1 MRTLSDFTRWLFVVL
16 SALIVS
22 LIAWNTYRLF
32 TQLKEN
38 ERHKMS
44 IWAGAFEEFQQVDI
58 TNKDWNSK
66 LVLNILQSNTTT
78 PMILYT
84 HKEDTYSVNN
94 LSDEVLSDPEER
106 QELIQQ
112 FSSEFNPIE
121 IRYNNELLQTI
132 YYGNSPAI
140 TKIKYYPLVL
150 LIILFLFFLAL
161 VFFYNTSKSAEQNK
175 LWAGMAKETAHQIGT
190 PLSSLVG
197 WTELLKA
204 EDIPKNYITEIE
216 HDIDRLK
223 KITDRFSKIGS
234 APTLTPM
241 DIVVLTK
248 KTCTYLKSRS
258 SDLIHFDIQLPTNSI
273 QVALNAELFSWTLEN
288 LVKNGIDA
296 MRGQGTITINLS
308 LQNKRVLLHVTDSGK
323 GIAKKY
329 FNKIFLPG
337 FTTKKRGW
345 GLGLSLARRIVEDYH
360 RGKIRVL
367 KSVKDQG
374 STFEINLPE
383 ITQ

>member
-32 TQLKEN
+32 NQLKEN

-84 HKEDTYSVNN
+84 HKENTYSANN
-94 LSDEVLSDPEER
+94 LSNEVLNDPEKR
-106 QELIQQ
+106 QVLIKQ

-140 TKIKYYPLVL
+140 MKIKYYPLVL
-150 LIILFLFFLAL
+150 LIILLLFFLAL

-175 LWAGMAKETAHQIGT
+175 LWVGMAKETAHQIGT

-197 WTELLKA
+197 WAELLKA
-204 EDIPKNYITEIE
+204 HDIPKNYIDEIE
-216 HDIDRLK
+216 NDINRLK

-234 APTLTPM
+234 APTLVPM
-241 DIVVLTK
+241 DIVALTK
-248 KTCTYLKSRS
+248 ETCDYLKSRS
-258 SDLIHFDIQLPTNSI
+258 SNLIEFEIDLPQRAI
-273 QVALNAELFSWTLEN
+273 QVPVNAELFSWTLEN
-288 LVKNGIDA
+288 LVKNGVDA
-296 MRGQGTITINLS
+296 MRGQGTIAIQLS
-308 LQNKRVLLHVTDSGK
+308 VQNKRVLLHITDNGK
-323 GIAKKY
+323 GIPKKY
-329 FNKIFLPG
+329 FNKIFRPG

-345 GLGLSLARRIVEDYH
+345 GLGLSLARRIIEDYH
-360 RGKIRVL
+360 QGKIRVL

-374 STFEINLPE
+374 STLEINLPE
-383 ITQ
+383 IS

>member
-66 LVLNILQSNTTT
+66 LVLNILQSNATT

-94 LSDEVLSDPEER
+94 LSEKVLEDPEKR

-197 WTELLKA
+197 WAELLKA

-216 HDIDRLK
+216 YDIDRLK

-258 SDLIHFDIQLPTNSI
+258 SDLIHFDIQLPPKSI

>member
-1 MRTLSDFTRWLFVVL
+1 MRTLGDFTRWLFVVL

-66 LVLNILQSNTTT
+66 LILNILQSNTTT

-84 HKEDTYSVNN
+84 HKEDAYSVNN
-94 LSDEVLSDPEER
+94 LSEEVLEDPAIR
-106 QELIQQ
+106 QALIDQ
-112 FSSEFNPIE
+112 FSTEYAPIE
-121 IRYNNELLQTI
+121 IRYNNDLLQTI
-132 YYGNSPAI
+132 YYGNSPSI
-140 TKIKYYPLVL
+140 TKIKYYPIVL
-150 LIILFLFFLAL
+150 LIILMLFFLAL
-161 VFFYNTSKSAEQNK
+161 YFFYYTSKSAEQNK

-216 HDIDRLK
+216 NDINRLK
-223 KITDRFSKIGS
+223 QITDRFSKIGS
-234 APTLTPM
+234 TPTLMPM
-241 DIVVLTK
+241 DIVALTQE
-248 KTCTYLKSRS
+248 TCGYLKSRS
-258 SDLIHFDIQLPTNSI
+258 SNLIEFEIDLPPDPI

-288 LVKNGIDA
+288 LVKNAIDA
-296 MRGQGTITINLS
+296 MRGQGTISIHLS
-308 LQNKRVLLHVTDSGK
+308 LQNKRVLLHITDSGK
-323 GIAKKY
+323 GIPKKY
-329 FNKIFLPG
+329 YNKIFRPG

-360 RGKIRVL
+360 QGKIRVL

-374 STFEINLPE
+374 STLEINLSE
-383 ITQ
+383 IS

>member
-66 LVLNILQSNTTT
+66 LILNILQSNTTT

-84 HKEDTYSVNN
+84 HKENAYSVNN
-94 LSDEVLSDPEER
+94 LSEDVLADPEKTKA
-106 QELIQQ
+106 LIDQ

-140 TKIKYYPLVL
+140 TKIKYYPVVL

-197 WTELLKA
+197 WAELLKA

-216 HDIDRLK
+216 NDINRLK

-234 APTLTPM
+234 TPTLVPM
-241 DIVVLTK
+241 DIVTLTRE
-248 KTCTYLKSRS
+248 TCDYLKSRS
-258 SDLIHFDIQLPTNSI
+258 SNLIEFEITLPSNAI

-308 LQNKRVLLHVTDSGK
+308 LQNKRVLLHISDSGK
-323 GIAKKY
+323 GIPKKY
-329 FNKIFLPG
+329 FNKIFRPG

-367 KSVKDQG
+367 KSIKDQG
-374 STFEINLPE
+374 STLEINLPE
-383 ITQ
+383 IS

>member
-66 LVLNILQSNTTT
+66 LILNILQSNTTT

-84 HKEDTYSVNN
+84 HKEDAYSVNN
-94 LSDEVLSDPEER
+94 LSNEVLKNPENR
-106 QELIQQ
+106 QALIEQ

-140 TKIKYYPLVL
+140 TKIKYYPV
-150 LIILFLFFLAL
+150 ILFVILILFYSAL

-197 WTELLKA
+197 WTELLKDQ
-204 EDIPKNYITEIE
+204 DIPENYITEIE
-216 HDIDRLK
+216 NDINRLK

-234 APTLTPM
+234 TPTLTPM
-241 DIVVLTK
+241 DIVALTRE
-248 KTCTYLKSRS
+248 TCRYLKSRS
-258 SDLIHFDIQLPTNSI
+258 SNLIDFDIDLPDTTI
-273 QVALNAELFSWTLEN
+273 LVALNAELFSWTLEN

-296 MRGQGTITINLS
+296 MRGQGTISIGLS
-308 LQNKRVLLHVTDSGK
+308 AQNKRVLLHISDSGK
-323 GIAKKY
+323 GIPKRY
-329 FNKIFLPG
+329 FNKIFRPG

-367 KSVKDQG
+367 KSIKDHG
-374 STFEINLPE
+374 SKLEINRPE
-383 ITQ
+383 VS